1 MKSKLVLSNGT
12 EIEFENGSSMS
23 DIRVICADRE
33 SLDAILNELTEENL
47 KEVTIMDAY
56 DKITGAYEN
65 LVFVSETSTN
75 EDDGTLLCSI
85 KLRKKTDIEL
95 RLDALEES
103 QADQNAAIEDL
114 GTATSEIAQ
123 AVITEGE

>member
-47 KEVTIMDAY
+47 KEVTVMDAN

-65 LVFVSETSTN
+65 FKYVSETSMPDT
-75 EDDGTLLCSI
+75 DGNISCSI
-85 KLRKKTDIEL
+85 RLRRKTETEL
-95 RLDALEES
+95 RLDALEET
-103 QADQNAAIEDL
+103 QADQDAAIEDL
-114 GTATSEIAQ
+114 GALTSELA
-123 AVITEGE
+123 EEKG